1 MNVESPQGPLTS
13 EHRHELTLAKAR
25 VKAIRK
31 AGKVVAF
38 NGWATAIIAALSAPF
53 ALFSVTGFLVTLG
66 LAVVAYNEF
75 RGRKRLL
82 ELDPASTTLLG
93 WNQMGLLALITVYC
107 SWMIYTGIGSFASQM
122 QANPELEA
130 ALGSLDEFEGLYRLL
145 LVGFYGTVVL
155 LTVIFQ
161 GLTALYYFT
170 RRKYVYAYLQETP
183 AWVQEIERM
192 TSAA

>member
-1 MNVESPQGPLTS
+1 MNAQLPDGPLTP
-13 EHRHELTLAKAR
+13 EHRHELTLAKGR

-31 AGKVVAF
+31 AAKVAAF

-53 ALFSVTGFLVTLG
+53 ALFSLTGFLVTVG
-66 LAVVAYNEF
+66 LAGVAYNEF

-82 ELDPASTTLLG
+82 DLDPSSATLLG
-93 WNQMGLLALITVYC
+93 WNQIGFLALIAVYC
-107 SWMIYTGIGSFASQM
+107 LWMIFTNIGSFASEL

-130 ALGSLDEFEGLYRLL
+130 AVGSLDEFEPLFRYVV
-145 LVGFYGTVVL
+145 VGFYGTVIL
-155 LTVIFQ
+155 LSAIFQ
-161 GLTALYYFT
+161 GLNALYYFT
-170 RRKYVYAYLQETP
+170 RRKYVHAYLQETP